1 MASRHSQRKRHRLAR
16 MIGGVV
22 ALSIGTLSLGTPLS
36 IHAETDYIRQA
47 PYEVYRTLPGAK
59 ITFASPVLADLD
71 GDKYQEIILGTS
83 DGRINV
89 VKPNDA
95 DGTLLW
101 SFDVTSAM
109 NAVAYRTSGA
119 TVRGGVTVADL
130 DADGTMEII
139 VPVGEVHG
147 ANQNGGIVVLSH
159 TGQLESGWPQLTY
172 PFGALD
178 YSAGIAKPPAV
189 ADLDGDGDLEIIA
202 GAFDM
207 RVYAWH
213 HDGTLVDGWPRFV
226 YDTVWSSPSVGDLDN
241 DGRMEV
247 VVGVDAHRDPYRGS
261 IDGGALYV
269 FEGDGTISAGF
280 PLYINEILWSS
291 PALADIDGDGY
302 LDIVIGGGD
311 FYHTSDGYRVHVWNR
326 FGELLSG
333 WPQSTGGSITGSPA
347 ISDLDGDGDVEIIVG
362 SADRKIYAWHHNG
375 SRVNGWPME
384 PHWWNGGTAGQT
396 SVVVANLDGDGKLE
410 IFANSGWEVVVV
422 SSTGQQLTW
431 DGTAGNPEASPTYF
445 TNYTLDAMP
454 AVGDVDG
461 DGKFELVAGGA
472 GPGGT
477 SAAVYVWELSNS
489 QASLDQGDWPM
500 FKQEPARSGLYPVAK
515 ANDAIVADRTASSHL
530 LPGESV
536 DVEIVLRNTGTQTWT
551 PQEGYYLSAT
561 GGTAFSTPARVNLTQ
576 PVLPG
581 QEARFNLSLE
591 APLNEGHYDLSW
603 RMAKDGVG
611 GFGAAVPRN
620 IKVGNTPGF
629 YALYS
634 RDLGDEGGIVR
645 SGTSLSI
652 AEPDYNY
659 WSAAQSLSLTPDGRG
674 YFLLDGPGGYVV
686 WAGTADDVGSI
697 GTDPAVDLALSPDGG
712 SYHMI
717 DAYGRISS
725 PAASPVVSPSAPT
738 FSDQRVRS
746 FDVIQAQGK
755 VGVYVL
761 DKYGNVYTG
770 GKVAPISPSTPVFGT
785 DIAMKI
791 RLAPDAR
798 GYYVLDRY
806 GRLYNGGDAPVLTP
820 NYTPH
825 IGEDWA
831 RDFELTADGLGYYV
845 IDRDGNI
852 YSGGNAVEAPA
863 RTASS
868 EGSGRAVDL
877 EIYDARIRM
886 QPFLVLSVG
895 DSVSIMTDGD
905 EPDPLI
911 SMHVAN
917 GGAGGSIAWQ
927 AEIVSGGSWL
937 GLVGPTSGVTPSAV
951 QVRVD
956 TPTVLGTYT
965 GIIRFH
971 GTADGY
977 PDSVWD
983 VEVNL
988 LVVEEIHR
996 AFAPMILR

>member
-1 MASRHSQRKRHRLAR
+1 MASRHRQQKRHRLAR
-16 MIGGVV
+16 LMGGVV
-22 ALSIGTLSLGTPLS
+22 AFSIGVLSLGTPVS
-36 IHAETDYIRQA
+36 IQAETDYIRQV
-47 PYEVYRTLPGAK
+47 PYEVYRTLPGARV
-59 ITFASPVLADLD
+59 TFASTVLADLD
-71 GDKYQEIILGTS
+71 GDKYQEIIVCTS
-83 DGRINV
+83 DGRVNA
-89 VKPNDA
+89 VKPNDS

-101 SFDVTSAM
+101 SVDVAAAM
-109 NAVAYRTSGA
+109 NSVAYESSGV
-119 TVRGGVTVADL
+119 TIRGGAAVADL
-130 DADGTMEII
+130 DGDGTVEII
-139 VPVGEVHG
+139 VPVGDVLG
-147 ANQNGGIVVLSH
+147 ANENGGIVVLSH
-159 TGQLESGWPQLTY
+159 TGQIEPGWPQLTY
-172 PFGALD
+172 PNGTMN
-178 YSAGIAKPPAV
+178 YSAGIAKPPVV

-269 FEGDGTISAGF
+269 FEGDGTISPGF
-280 PLYINEILWSS
+280 PIYIDEIFWSS

-311 FYHTSDGYRVHVWNR
+311 FYHTSDGYRMHVWNR
-326 FGELLSG
+326 FGQTLPG

-347 ISDLDGDGDVEIIVG
+347 IADLDGDGDVEIIVG
-362 SADRKIYAWHHNG
+362 SADRKIHAWHHDG
-375 SRVNGWPME
+375 SRVSGWPME
-384 PHWWNGGTAGQT
+384 PRWWNGGSAAQK
-396 SVVVANLDGDGKLE
+396 SVAVANLDGDSKLE
-410 IFANSGWEVVVV
+410 VLANSGWEVVVI
-422 SSTGQQLTW
+422 SSAGQQLTW
-431 DGTAGNPEASPTYF
+431 DGTAGNPEAKPTYF
-445 TNYTLDAMP
+445 TNYTLGAMP
-454 AVGDVDG
+454 AVGDIDG
-461 DGKFELVAGGA
+461 DGRFELVASGGSS
-472 GPGGT
+472 GGT
-477 SAAVYVWELSNS
+477 HAALYVWELGDS
-489 QASLDQGDWPM
+489 QASLNQGDWPM
-500 FKQEPARSGLYPVAK
+500 FKQEPTRTGVYPASK
-515 ANDAIVADRTASSHL
+515 ANDAVVAACTTSSHL

-536 DVEIVLRNTGTQTWT
+536 DIEIILRNTGTQTWT

-581 QEARFNLSLE
+581 QEAQFNLSLK
-591 APLNEGHYDLSW
+591 APLSEGHYDLLW
-603 RMAKDGVG
+603 RMAKDGIG

-620 IKVGNTPGF
+620 IKIGNTPGF
-629 YALYS
+629 YVLYS
-634 RDLGDEGGIVR
+634 RDLGDEGGIIR
-645 SGTSLSI
+645 SGTSLPI

-659 WSAAQSLSLTPDGRG
+659 WSAARSLSLMPDGRG

-697 GTDPAVDLALSPDGG
+697 GTDPAVDLALSPDGR

-725 PAASPVVSPSAPT
+725 PPASPVVSPSAPT

-746 FDVIQAQGK
+746 FDAIQVQGK

-770 GKVAPISPSTPVFGT
+770 GKVDPISPGTPVFGT

-791 RLAPDAR
+791 RLAPRGR

-852 YSGGNAVEAPA
+852 HSGGNAVGVPA

-868 EGSGRAVDL
+868 EGVGRAVDL
-877 EIYDARIRM
+877 EIYDARIRT
-886 QPFLVLSVG
+886 QPSMVLSVG
-895 DSVSIMTDGD
+895 GGVSVVADSDG
-905 EPDPLI
+905 PDPMI
-911 SMHVAN
+911 TMQVAN
-917 GGAGGSIAWQ
+917 GGAGGSIAWR
-927 AEIVSGGSWL
+927 AEIISGGSWL
-937 GLVGPTSGVTPSAV
+937 DLVGPTSGTTPSSVEV
-951 QVRVD
+951 QVD
-956 TPTVLGTYT
+956 TPKALGSYT

-971 GTADGY
+971 GTAEGY

-983 VEVNL
+983 VEVSL

-996 AFAPMILR
+996 VFAPLILR